1 MTRREE
7 NLDINPRSAPVRKKR
22 GLIIVLVALGVVIAA
37 AGAWWSLSRGA
48 NVDIERITGRWI
60 RPDGGYVIEI
70 RDVDESGKMD
80 AAYYNP
86 RSIHIAKAQASREG
100 STIKLYIELRDV
112 NYPGSHYVLSYDP
125 KTDQLNGTYYQAV
138 AKETYEIFF
147 ERMK

>member
-1 MTRREE
+1 M
-7 NLDINPRSAPVRKKR
+7 
-22 GLIIVLVALGVVIAA
+22 
-37 AGAWWSLSRGA
+37 
-48 NVDIERITGRWI
+48 

-70 RDVDESGKMD
+70 KGVADNGATD

-86 RSIHIAKAQASREG
+86 RSIHVAKAQASREG